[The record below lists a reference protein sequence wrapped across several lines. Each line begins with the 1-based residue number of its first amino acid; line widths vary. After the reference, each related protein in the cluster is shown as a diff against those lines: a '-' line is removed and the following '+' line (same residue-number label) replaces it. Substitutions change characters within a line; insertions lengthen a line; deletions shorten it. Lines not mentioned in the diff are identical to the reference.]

1 LDDNPDLEKQVD
13 RCPEYPKCVYRIELL
28 EKWKEGAEKKLDGLY
43 KLLLA
48 NLSGV
53 VLTLVSGIIALVIF
67 IATKE

>member
-1 LDDNPDLEKQVD
+1 MDDSPDLKEQVD

-53 VLTLVSGIIALVIF
+53 VLTLISGIIALVIF

>member
-1 LDDNPDLEKQVD
+1 MDDNSDLEKHVD

-28 EKWKEGAEKKLDGLY
+28 EKWKEGAEKKLDGLF

-53 VLTLVSGIIALVIF
+53 VLTLISGIIALIIF
-67 IATKE
+67 IASKG